1 MEGKNHLTTL
11 HFYPQE
17 LNPQNKN
24 LFLCKSARK
33 QKSAGSSKKN
43 IILTVETIFGTVDVQ
58 VMYYYPDIEQEYKK
72 LRAKLKS
79 GNVLVS
85 LDYMTISFYRYG
97 KTSEK
102 LYGLTLSTLGFY

>member
-1 MEGKNHLTTL
+1 MEETNYLTTL
-11 HFYPQE
+11 HFHPQE
-17 LNPQNKN
+17 LNPHNEDF
-24 LFLCKSARK
+24 FLCKSARK
-33 QKSAGSSKKN
+33 QKSADSSEKK

-58 VMYYYPDIEQEYKK
+58 VTDYYPDIEQEYKK

-85 LDYMTISFYRYG
+85 LDFMTISFYRYG